1 MIEHHFVVVHN
12 ADTGS
17 WYMDS
22 SLLTDGP
29 IYDTSLGKFRHA
41 TPEEAEKDWE
51 LSGYLEQAL
60 IKLSNETEKP

>member
-1 MIEHHFVVVHN
+1 MIEHHFVVVYN
-12 ADTGS
+12 SDTGN

-22 SLLTDGP
+22 GLLTDGP

-51 LSGYLEQAL
+51 MSCHLEQAL
-60 IKLSNETEKP
+60 IKLCGETGKP